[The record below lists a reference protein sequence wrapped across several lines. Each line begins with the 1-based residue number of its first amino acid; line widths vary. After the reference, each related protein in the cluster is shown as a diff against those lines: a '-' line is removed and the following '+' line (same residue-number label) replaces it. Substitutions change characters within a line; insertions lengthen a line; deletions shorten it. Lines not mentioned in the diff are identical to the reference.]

1 MPTKA
6 PPPPARS
13 QKPPSSVDP
22 TLPVARVVTN
32 PAAAAVV
39 VTRESPEAVNV
50 DIVDV
55 RKPKIRI
62 RTRYGYPIHIPH
74 LQRLIRPEE
83 TVELDDHDWIR
94 KQIGYGTFILLED

>member
-13 QKPPSSVDP
+13 QKPPSSPVGQKPSASVDP
-22 TLPVARVVTN
+22 TLPFPRAQVAPE
-32 PAAAAVV
+32 PATPV
-39 VTRESPEAVNV
+39 EP
-50 DIVDV
+50 
-55 RKPKIRI
+55 KPPAKIRI